1 MRGRFT
7 ENALVLQYWLDTTF
21 SLLNQ
26 YKYTLQHTQPLPL
39 WQKAAAGL
47 TAGGLGALVGS
58 PADLTLIRMQADS
71 TLPPDQRRNYKGV
84 VDAMVRTVKEDGVVG
99 LFRGGG
105 PTVVR
110 AMALNMGMLASND
123 QVWLCRVAAR
133 PRCRR
138 WPMCGFFT
146 PILVATHTGIDGY
159 TLSSSSDHVQFVTY
173 VDNLSPML
181 RTQHIPLYSL
191 AHK

>member
-1 MRGRFT
+1 MLHGSAVCV
-7 ENALVLQYWLDTTF
+7 ENYAKKTF
-21 SLLNQ
+21 H
-26 YKYTLQHTQPLPL
+26 YTHPHSHPQTHKQPLPL

-84 VDAMVRTVKEDGVVG
+84 VDAMARTVKEDGVVG

-123 QVWLCRVAAR
+123 QVCGVVWVGGILFYNAPGSSTFVYVQCNMRCMQGL
-133 PRCRR
+133 PRSKN
-138 WPMCGFFT
+138 PLT
-146 PILVATHTGIDGY
+146 THPQGQGD
-159 TLSSSSDHVQFVTY
+159 D
-173 VDNLSPML
+173 
-181 RTQHIPLYSL
+181 
-191 AHK
+191 